1 MDAGYVLDDECNGI
15 PVCASLNES
24 IDTAGGITGYFIF
37 GLAPSSSMYSESEKS
52 LILEAMRLGMN
63 IKIIRFFFSDNTL
76 VILSTHGALFRF
88 LNGFETLSP
97 QKRPINQKNDN
108 Y

>member
-15 PVCASLNES
+15 PVCASLKES

-76 VILSTHGALFRF
+76 VILSTRGALFRF